1 VTIRDLLVSSRARFT
16 CAEVKVMRE
25 LIANYPAAGLG
36 TAGRLAREAGVSDPT
51 VVRFVT
57 KLGFAGYPAFQ
68 ESLLSEVEAQMA
80 SPLTMF
86 DRRSIDFAEDPCR
99 ATMWAA
105 VAAVEANLATVLTAD
120 ISAAIGLIADPK
132 ARVFCLGGRF
142 SRHLAA
148 LLHAH
153 LFQLRTGTFLLAGT
167 AADLSDTLADLSS
180 RDVLVVFDYRR
191 WQTDVVAFSK
201 QAALQGARVVLFT
214 DPWRSPISNF
224 AKVVLASP
232 VDSAS
237 PFDTMVPA
245 LALIEGLI
253 AAMTTQASEA
263 ARARITIVERFR
275 TANRVTLDAPDA
287 AAAPR
292 PGGRLSKRLNA
303 RKGSA

>member
-1 VTIRDLLVSSRARFT
+1 MTIRDLLVSSRERFT
-16 CAEVKVMRE
+16 SSEIKVMRE

-36 TAGRLAREAGVSDPT
+36 TAGRLARESGVSDPT

-68 ESLLSEVEAQMA
+68 QSLLSEVEAQMA
-80 SPLTMF
+80 SPLSMF
-86 DRRSIDFAEDPCR
+86 DRRSVDFAEDPCR
-99 ATMWAA
+99 ATMWTA
-105 VAAVEANLATVLTAD
+105 VAAVEANLATLLAAD
-120 ISAAIGLIADPK
+120 VSAAITIIADPK

-142 SRHLAA
+142 SRYLAA
-148 LLHAH
+148 ILQAH

-167 AADLSDTLADLSS
+167 AADLIDTLADLTA

-191 WQTDVVAFSK
+191 WQTDIVAFSE
-201 QAALQGARVVLFT
+201 QAASRGARVVLFT

-237 PFDTMVPA
+237 PFDTMAPA

-253 AAMTTQASEA
+253 AAMTTQASET
-263 ARARITIVERFR
+263 ARARITAVERFR
-275 TANRVTLDAPDA
+275 TTNRVTLDAPGTA
-287 AAAPR
+287 ARPAARWP
-292 PGGRLSKRLNA
+292 KRVKT